1 MIVVGLFFAEIGVKF
16 WFRSID
22 HRLSR
27 NQSTSVFALVFSS
40 LCTFYSLLR
49 RYASYCWTLI
59 EMSTMATFSQ
69 YLSPVIVTNNLGLMI
84 A

>member
-16 WFRSID
+16 GLEVSIIV
-22 HRLSR
+22 RLSR

-69 YLSPVIVTNNLGLMI
+69 Y
-84 A
+84 